1 VATTVTP
8 RVAAASVDG
17 SSLGSR
23 SPTPS
28 PPKGLEATGAPV
40 AGVAVGAA
48 VVDGAAVVGRLVGA
62 AVSVGLA
69 EGAGTGAS
77 VGLWD
82 STGARVGLA
91 VGDRGT
97 GTGLGSSTG
106 SPHSSHVREHHPHAT
121 ARSASR

>member
-1 VATTVTP
+1 ML
-8 RVAAASVDG
+8 SW
-17 SSLGSR
+17 

-69 EGAGTGAS
+69 EGAGTGAT
-77 VGLWD
+77 VGLIAEFP
-82 STGARVGLA
+82 GYA
-91 VGDRGT
+91 VGGE
-97 GTGLGSSTG
+97 ST
-106 SPHSSHVREHHPHAT
+106 EEIE
-121 ARSASR
+121 